1 MLKKILYSIWI
12 TIFLLFVVY
21 TAKSTNFNTFLDS
34 MENKTFDIRQNII
47 IKSKYKKANNDIVI
61 IAIDDAS
68 YEYILDKYGEWPLP
82 RDVYAKLIDY
92 IEAQHPRSIAFDL
105 MFVKSIKSAQNA
117 DETLINSF
125 KKYKNLYTAM
135 NLDNQS
141 AELRVPIELP
151 ESLSV
156 NVENYSKDIDFDSL
170 SFLNC
175 RAILPEIINTTKNIG
190 MINVSRADD
199 GIIRKMPVFLKY
211 RGKYYPQLA
220 FRLGMGLIA
229 QEENYRPQQYIIDRN
244 SNLLLND
251 RKIYIDDDGGVI
263 LNWYGPT
270 GTYRQISMF
279 RLIKAIEEGK
289 KNAFNFRN
297 KIVYFGTTASS
308 LFDIKTTPVS
318 KLYPGVEIQATY
330 VNNLL
335 DNNFITKVN
344 KRVTICIGLILAAIT
359 GYLVMN
365 IASAAAVTLSFVSM
379 YSIYIAFTYFMMKYH
394 NLWIGIVYPIIL
406 GIIIFISAFIVKYII
421 KSRDFEQQYLL
432 ATTDGLTELYNHR
445 YFQEQ
450 MKMIVEQSKR
460 YELPFS
466 LIIVDIDYFKKF
478 NDTFGH
484 QAGDAVL
491 RQVAQL
497 LKQSVRATDIVCR
510 YGGEEMSIILPN
522 TAKEI
527 SFSTAQKIC
536 KRVAEKRFR
545 LNNYQESNVTISLGV
560 ASFPEDGLT
569 PSEIIDIADKRMY
582 QSKKN
587 GRNQVN

>member
-34 MENKTFDIRQNII
+34 MENKTFDIRQNMI

-289 KNAFNFRN
+289 KKAFNFRN
-297 KIVYFGTTASS
+297 KI
-308 LFDIKTTPVS
+308 I
-318 KLYPGVEIQATY
+318 
-330 VNNLL
+330 
-335 DNNFITKVN
+335 
-344 KRVTICIGLILAAIT
+344 
-359 GYLVMN
+359 
-365 IASAAAVTLSFVSM
+365 
-379 YSIYIAFTYFMMKYH
+379 
-394 NLWIGIVYPIIL
+394 
-406 GIIIFISAFIVKYII
+406 
-421 KSRDFEQQYLL
+421 
-432 ATTDGLTELYNHR
+432 
-445 YFQEQ
+445 
-450 MKMIVEQSKR
+450 
-460 YELPFS
+460 
-466 LIIVDIDYFKKF
+466 
-478 NDTFGH
+478 
-484 QAGDAVL
+484 
-491 RQVAQL
+491 
-497 LKQSVRATDIVCR
+497 
-510 YGGEEMSIILPN
+510 
-522 TAKEI
+522 
-527 SFSTAQKIC
+527 
-536 KRVAEKRFR
+536 
-545 LNNYQESNVTISLGV
+545 
-560 ASFPEDGLT
+560 
-569 PSEIIDIADKRMY
+569 
-582 QSKKN
+582 
-587 GRNQVN
+587 